1 MDKRLCAL
9 RGATTVAKDSPGQI
23 ADATAELLNEIMS
36 RNGLVASDIISAI
49 FTVTPDIV
57 SDFPARAARNLGW
70 EEVSLLCTT
79 EIPVP
84 GALEHCI
91 RVLVHAETTGDRASI
106 RHVYLRDAR
115 TLRPDL
121 ISE

>member
-1 MDKRLCAL
+1 MEKRLCAL
-9 RGATTVAKDSPGQI
+9 RGATTVESDSPEQI
-23 ADATAELLNEIMS
+23 AAATTELLNELTS
-36 RNGLVASDIISAI
+36 RNGLVPSDIISAI

-70 EEVSLLCTT
+70 DEVSLLCTN
-79 EIPVP
+79 EIPVT

-91 RVLVHAETTGDRASI
+91 RVLIHAETVRDRASI
-106 RHVYLRDAR
+106 RHVYLRDAK

>member
-9 RGATTVAKDSPGQI
+9 RGATTVESDSPKNI
-23 ADATAELLNEIMS
+23 AEATAELLTELAS
-36 RNGLVASDIISAI
+36 RNGLSASDVVSAI

-57 SDFPARAARNLGW
+57 SDFPARAARDLGW
-70 EEVSLLCTT
+70 DEVSLLCTN

-84 GALEHCI
+84 GALAHCI
-91 RVLVHAETTGDRASI
+91 RVLVHAETDRDRASI
-106 RHVYLRDAR
+106 RHVYLRGAK

>member
-9 RGATTVAKDSPGQI
+9 RGATTVESDSPGQI
-23 ADATAELLNEIMS
+23 AIATAELLNELMS
-36 RNGLVASDIISAI
+36 RNGLIAADVISAI

-70 EEVSLLCTT
+70 DEVSLLCTN
-79 EIPVP
+79 EIPVT

-91 RVLVHAETTGDRASI
+91 RVLIHAETTRDRASI
-106 RHVYLRDAR
+106 HHVYLRGAK

>member
-1 MDKRLCAL
+1 MEKRLCAL
-9 RGATTVAKDSPGQI
+9 RGATTVESDSPEQI
-23 ADATAELLNEIMS
+23 AAATTELLNELTS
-36 RNGLVASDIISAI
+36 RNGLAPSDIISAI

-70 EEVSLLCTT
+70 DEVSLLCTN
-79 EIPVP
+79 EIPVT

-91 RVLVHAETTGDRASI
+91 RVLIHAETTRDRASI
-106 RHVYLRDAR
+106 RHVYLRDAK